1 MIIHTVPAPIPQQLA
16 TARILKTAL
25 PTIVP
30 TPMSPSVIK
39 VPITLT
45 KSSGAD
51 VAAAINVAPAT
62 SFDMFRAFNKTK
74 NKFIISYYCYNDNN
88 NKQYK
93 PWHIFSTAGTKYLS
107 QTIARATNRY
117 SEAVT

>member
-1 MIIHTVPAPIPQQLA
+1 MPAPMPQHAA
-16 TARILKTAL
+16 TASMLNTAE

-30 TPMSPSVIK
+30 TPISPSVIK

-62 SFDMFRAFNKTK
+62 STDIFNAEKMY
-74 NKFIISYYCYNDNN
+74 IINYGIIC
-88 NKQYK
+88 
-93 PWHIFSTAGTKYLS
+93 
-107 QTIARATNRY
+107 
-117 SEAVT
+117 